1 MRLSEIRMVDLDRWM
16 TERTFHHSQFSD
28 LDALVRRKKELGL
41 TVSLCFPALNEE
53 RTIGKEVR
61 VLRRELMER
70 WPLIDEIGV
79 VDSGSTDRTRE
90 VSERAGASFFRA
102 SECLPSAGA
111 RRGKGENL
119 WKSLYLFSGD
129 IIVWIDSDIRNIHP
143 KFVYG
148 LLGPLLEHPEIGYVK
163 AFYRRPL
170 RFGRRTLPGGG
181 RVTELLVRPFLNM
194 FYPDLSLLAQPLSGE
209 YAGRRALLEQVPFF
223 SGYGVEIGLLIDL
236 EQRFGLGA
244 IAQVDMDE
252 RVHRNQNIES
262 LRRMSYVI
270 LSVLIE
276 RSEQLGKLALLE
288 TLGHQ
293 LHLLQRE
300 GEHYLHATEEVRG
313 AERPPMIT
321 VREYQKLR
329 KIADDDRVL
338 IEGAM
343 LPRSEAMHPIGVLLD
358 RAAVVPDLQATTVEA
373 ALRELV
379 GSFDPAAIAGDREQ
393 LVSALLERERQMTT
407 GIGQGI
413 AVPHLVSPLAG
424 GLKIAIGRAPAGVDF
439 DSFDREPVRLIV
451 LLLAPDSERDLYL
464 KVLSAIARLFQEPGV
479 LSRALAAAGSE
490 DLVALLKKY
499 ETLLRLRQELES
511 GPAGPSPNT

>member
-1 MRLSEIRMVDLDRWM
+1 MVDLDRWM
-16 TERTFHHSQFSD
+16 TERTFHHSQFAD
-28 LDALVRRKKELGL
+28 LDALVRRKEELGL
-41 TVSLCFPALNEE
+41 SVSLCFPALNEE
-53 RTIGKEVR
+53 KTIGREIR

-90 VSERAGASFFRA
+90 VSERAGASFYPA
-102 SECLPSAGA
+102 AECLPSAGL

-119 WKSLYLFSGD
+119 WKSLYLFTGD
-129 IIVWIDSDIRNIHP
+129 IIIWIDSDIRNIHP

-170 RFGRRTLPGGG
+170 RLGRRTLPGGG

-209 YAGRRALLEQVPFF
+209 YAGRRTLLEQVPFF

-288 TLGHQ
+288 SLGHE

-300 GEHYLHATEEVRG
+300 GKHYLHATEEVRG
-313 AERPPMIT
+313 SERPPMIT
-321 VREYQKLR
+321 VPEYQKLR
-329 KIADDDRVL
+329 GIAEDDRVL
-338 IEGAM
+338 IEGAV
-343 LPRSEAMHPIGVLLD
+343 LPGTEAMHPIGVLLD
-358 RAAVVPDLQATTVEA
+358 HAAVVPELSALSMEG

-379 GSFDPAAIAGDREQ
+379 GSFDPSSIPGDREQ
-393 LVSALLERERQMTT
+393 VVSALLNRERQMTT

-424 GLKIAIGRAPAGVDF
+424 ALKIVIGRSSAGLDF
-439 DSFDREPVRLIV
+439 GSFDREPVRLV
-451 LLLAPDSERDLYL
+451 VMLLAQESERDLYL

-479 LSRALAAAGSE
+479 LARALAAAGAE
-490 DLVALLKKY
+490 ELLVVLKKY
-499 ETLLRLRQELES
+499 ETLIRLRQELES
-511 GPAGPSPNT
+511 GDSGPSPNT